1 MQLRIVL
8 VSDDHHYSY
17 GVLSEITKLN
27 HEVIVTEMNWAG
39 AGDAELDHL
48 TVVGD
53 MQVPTIV
60 MMDFAFGR
68 PDAGA
73 AVDQLTSWRP
83 GRAIECIAMRPPVD
97 EKLRKTL
104 AQRDVF
110 LFESPET
117 AKRREYALN

>member
-8 VSDDHHYSY
+8 VSDDQHYSY

-39 AGDAELDHL
+39 ASRAELDDL

-53 MQVPTIV
+53 TPVPTIV

-68 PDAGA
+68 PDAGS

-83 GRAIECIAMRPPVD
+83 GRAVECIAMRPPVD
-97 EKLRKTL
+97 EMLLKTL

-110 LFESPET
+110 FFEPPK
-117 AKRREYALN
+117 AVRRTEYALN